1 MRIRKCQLKS
11 FLIYVIPSFLGS
23 LGTGLTP
30 IDLMFKY
37 SELVSKNQDLEKEN
51 SDLKTSTPKKI
62 ENCGDI
68 SNFIVKKRRMQSPI
82 TLLRSGSEWPFDQA

>member
-1 MRIRKCQLKS
+1 MIIRKCQLKS
-11 FLIYVIPSFLGS
+11 FLIYAIHSFLGS
-23 LGTGLTP
+23 LRTGLTP

-68 SNFIVKKRRMQSPI
+68 SNFIVKKRRMQSPMS
-82 TLLRSGSEWPFDQA
+82 TFPCLP